1 MSEVSSSYLSQLKFD
16 EKLRNTFRWKYITN
30 IRIVLLFALTIVLLG
45 IFAFLNLPRRLNPEI
60 KIPIVS
66 VTTIYPGAAP
76 SDIESLVTIP
86 IEDAVAGVA
95 GISTITSSSQESVS
109 SVVIEFTS
117 GIDPKTAESD
127 VARAVDR
134 VGDLPEDAQDPRV
147 VAFDFENQPVWTFAL
162 KGANESS
169 LYRFADELRT
179 RVEDVGVV
187 DRVSV
192 SGLEEREIQLL
203 APVEKLTQYGI
214 SPLTLSQAISGAVQ
228 TTPLGSAQT
237 ERGVFSLSVAPSVTS
252 IEELRA
258 LPVTISGTTRFL
270 SDLVVISERT
280 KPLTPKSYYS
290 EKGNAVETVVV
301 FNVYKTSQAN
311 IDTAVDRAREE
322 VSTALRQSGNG
333 FNVID
338 LVDTS
343 REIETQFGSLAINFR
358 DTLILVFI
366 TLFIFLGVR
375 QAAISALTIPL
386 TFFITFAVMQVIGL
400 TLNFLSLFALLLALG
415 LLVDDTIVVVTAM
428 TAYFRTGKFSP
439 AETGQLVWKDFIVP
453 IWTTTIATVWAF
465 VPLLLSGGIIGE
477 FIKTIPIV
485 VAVALYTSTA
495 IAVLITLPLM
505 VAILDLRVA
514 YRVRV
519 LFLILTFIALIAA
532 LVVTLQG
539 NTLLSLIVFVF
550 VLLLYISFQVRGVL
564 WDRAKSLFQRIPN
577 SDRLVERGRYY
588 FTHGVINSEK
598 LSMIYK
604 KQVLRVL
611 ATKGNRRR
619 TVLVV
624 VLFFLFSVALLP
636 LGFVKNEFFPKTSVD
651 TFYVN
656 VELPSGTSLETSDAE
671 ARRLV
676 QEFSKE
682 EGVNYVTAQ
691 VGQSFSGESG
701 GGSAGFNT
709 IQFTFNL
716 PRDEHGGGESIEVAE
731 HVRQAYRDY
740 DKGVLSVVEQSGGP
754 PVGSELQIKL
764 FGDDLT
770 ELSGYADRV
779 AEHLNAKEGVI
790 NVQKSIKEGTS
801 QIQYVPN
808 RMLFAD
814 TGLPAESANLLLR
827 TFASG
832 FTLDTV
838 RFAEKEYDAVLRV
851 DTNGVKLDDV
861 TKLSVTT
868 PVGSVIPLSS
878 LGEFK
883 LSVNPTRISRED
895 GKRTI
900 SVSANVRP
908 GFVVS
913 DLNTELEGF
922 ADSLQLPE
930 GYSWSTGGVN
940 EENAR
945 SVNSILQAM
954 VLALVLILITMI
966 IQFSSFREALIVTLV
981 IPPAIAGVFFVFG
994 LTGVPLSFPAL
1005 IGVLAL
1011 YGIVVNNAIQLVS
1024 RINDN
1029 RKAGLEFTDA
1039 IADAGASRFE
1049 PILFGSLTTI
1059 VGLIPITIQDPLWR
1073 GLGGAIIAGL
1083 LFSGTIMLFLIPVV
1097 YYMWFDNKQKIQNAK
1112 PNNTVL

>member
-1 MSEVSSSYLSQLKFD
+1 MSELSSSYLSQLKFD
-16 EKLRNTFRWKYITN
+16 EKLRNTFRWKYVTN
-30 IRIVLLFALTIVLLG
+30 IRIVLLFALTIVLVGVL
-45 IFAFLNLPRRLNPEI
+45 AFTNLPRRLNPEI

-66 VTTIYPGAAP
+66 VTTIFPGAAP
-76 SDIESLVTIP
+76 ADMESLVTIP
-86 IEDAVAGVA
+86 IEDAVAGVP

-117 GIDPKTAESD
+117 GIDPKVAESD

-134 VGDLPEDAQDPRV
+134 VGDLPEDAQDPQV

-162 KGANESS
+162 KGADEAS
-169 LYRFADELRT
+169 LFRFADELRE
-179 RVEDVGVV
+179 RVEDVSVV
-187 DRVSV
+187 DRVAV
-192 SGLEEREIQLL
+192 SGLEEREIQILV
-203 APVEKLTQYGI
+203 PVERLTQYVI
-214 SPLTLSQAISGAVQ
+214 NPLTLSQAISGAVQ
-228 TTPLGSAQT
+228 TTPLGSASS

-252 IEELRA
+252 VEELRN
-258 LPVTISGTTRFL
+258 LPVTVGTTTRPL
-270 SDLVVISERT
+270 SDFAVVSERT
-280 KPLTPKSYYS
+280 KPQTPKAYYS

-311 IDTAVDRAREE
+311 IDATVDKARETVE
-322 VSTALRQSGNG
+322 MALKQNGNG
-333 FNVID
+333 FGVID

-358 DTLILVFI
+358 DTLILVFL

-375 QAAISALTIPL
+375 QAAISAMTIPL
-386 TFFITFAVMQVIGL
+386 TFFVTFAVMQVIGL
-400 TLNFLSLFALLLALG
+400 SLNFLSLFALLLALG

-428 TAYFRTGKFSP
+428 TAYFRTGKFTP
-439 AETGQLVWKDFIVP
+439 AETGQLVWQDFIIP
-453 IWTTTIATVWAF
+453 IWTTTIATAWAF

-505 VAILDLRVA
+505 VAILDLKIA

-519 LFLILTFIALIAA
+519 LFLILSFVVVIAA
-532 LVVTLQG
+532 LVITLQG
-539 NTLLSLIVFVF
+539 NTLLSLIVLVF
-550 VLLLYISFQVRGVL
+550 VLLLFVGYRVRAAL
-564 WDRAKSLFQRIPN
+564 WNRTGSMIQRIPN
-577 SDRLVERGRYY
+577 SGYLGQKLRYY
-588 FTHGVINSEK
+588 FTHGVIDSER
-598 LSMIYK
+598 LSLIYK

-611 ATKGNRRR
+611 ATKANRRR
-619 TVLVV
+619 TV
-624 VLFFLFSVALLP
+624 FFVSAFFIFSVALLP
-636 LGFVKNEFFPKTSVD
+636 LGFVKNEFFPKTSTD
-651 TFYVN
+651 SFYVN
-656 VELPSGTSLETSDAE
+656 VELPSGSSLETSDAE
-671 ARRLV
+671 ARKLV
-676 QEFSKE
+676 QEFSRE
-682 EGVNYVTAQ
+682 SGVNYVTAQ
-691 VGQSFSGESG
+691 VGQNFNPDSG
-701 GGSAGFNT
+701 GGGASFNT

-716 PRDEHGGGESIEVAE
+716 PRDEHGGGDSIEVAE
-731 HVRQAYRDY
+731 RMRKVYREY
-740 DKGVLSVVEQSGGP
+740 NQGTLSVVELSGGP

-770 ELSGYADRV
+770 ELSRYANRV
-779 AEHLNAKEGVI
+779 VEYLENKDGVV

-801 QIQYVPN
+801 QIQYVPD
-808 RMLFAD
+808 RRKFAD
-814 TGLPAESANLLLR
+814 AGLPAEAANLLLR

-851 DTNGVKLDDV
+851 DTNGVKVDDV
-861 TKLSVTT
+861 TKLSMTT
-868 PVGSVIPLSS
+868 PMGTVVPLST
-878 LGEFK
+878 LGDFK
-883 LSVNPTRISRED
+883 LAVNPTRISRED

-908 GFVVS
+908 GFVVG
-913 DLNTELEGF
+913 DINQELEGF

-930 GYSWSTGGVN
+930 GYAWSTGGVN

-954 VLALVLILITMI
+954 MLALVLILITMI

-981 IPPAIAGVFFVFG
+981 IPPAIAGVFMVFG

-1024 RINDN
+1024 RINEN

-1073 GLGGAIIAGL
+1073 GLGGAIISGL

-1097 YYMWFDNKQKIQNAK
+1097 YYMWFDDQQKIQNSK
-1112 PNNTVL
+1112 PINFR